1 MAIHD
6 VDPTFAKIV
15 FPKMIEDNKDYLL
28 LTFDETQ
35 DEEGVNVTL
44 RTGGPLFRDDETGEL
59 DMSLVIHYLRG
70 AVGVFDNAEE

>member
-28 LTFDETQ
+28 LTFDEH
-35 DEEGVNVTL
+35 EEKEGVNVTL
-44 RTGGPLFRDDETGEL
+44 RSGGPLFRDETGEL
-59 DMSLVIHYLRG
+59 DMSRVIHYLQG
-70 AVGVFDNAEE
+70 AMEVFDDSEE